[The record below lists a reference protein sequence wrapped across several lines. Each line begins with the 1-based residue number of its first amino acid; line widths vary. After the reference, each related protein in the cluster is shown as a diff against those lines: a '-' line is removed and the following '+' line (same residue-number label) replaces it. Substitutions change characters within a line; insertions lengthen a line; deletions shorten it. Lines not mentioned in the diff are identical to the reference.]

1 MYEDA
6 QEIFD
11 YLPIEAGPENLYIQ
25 HLFGAFQALNEKGEP
40 IKAFSILPFHLLFM
54 LASQYWVYR
63 ISAWN
68 NVEYLK
74 VLQNCR
80 TYRKEDRK
88 ILISNA
94 PIPDAI
100 GVISLNSSVRNLSKI
115 KEAHLFHFFRIIGLD
130 EEVIK
135 QAELIINIRGTYAHA
150 NGNIEENIEERID
163 DYLGILREIQKCMA
177 IVNKEVQNWANE
189 IEEGEYPLD
198 DFFNDRFL
206 QSQFSP
212 RDFGDVVGSLLE
224 AEQLDFD
231 QWEQI
236 VNKGLELAY
245 DKTILALKNLVKN
258 EIDGGKRFN
267 AIRFLQ
273 ENGEIDEGIRKSIL
287 EKESNEEI
295 LELLKN

>member
-11 YLPIEAGPENLYIQ
+11 YLPIEAGSENLYIQ
-25 HLFGAFQALNEKGEP
+25 HLSGAFQAVNEKDEP
-40 IKAFSILPFHLLFM
+40 TKAFSILPFHLLFM
-54 LASQYWVYR
+54 LAVQYWVYR

-74 VLQNCR
+74 ILQNCR

-94 PIPDAI
+94 PIPDAT
-100 GVISLNSSVRNLSKI
+100 GVVSSNSSVRNLSKI
-115 KEAHLFHFFRIIGLD
+115 KEAHLFHFFRIFGLN
-130 EEVIK
+130 EEIIK
-135 QAELIINIRGTYAHA
+135 QAEVIVNIRGTYAHA

-163 DYLGILREIQKCMA
+163 EYLSILREIQKCMA
-177 IVNKEVQNWANE
+177 AVNKGVQNWASE
-189 IEEGEYPLD
+189 IEEGEFPLD
-198 DFFNDRFL
+198 DFFNERFL

-212 RDFGDVVGSLLE
+212 RDFGDVVGTLLE

-245 DKTILALKNLVKN
+245 DQTIFELKYIVASDNFDDDK
-258 EIDGGKRFN
+258 KFN
-267 AIRFLQ
+267 ADRILR
-273 ENGEIDEGIRKSIL
+273 EN
-287 EKESNEEI
+287 NEESPVLSI
-295 LELLKN
+295 DDAQDLGII

>member
-11 YLPIEAGPENLYIQ
+11 YLPIEAGSENLYIQ
-25 HLFGAFQALNEKGEP
+25 HLSGAFQAVNEKDEP
-40 IKAFSILPFHLLFM
+40 TKAFSILPFHLLFM
-54 LASQYWVYR
+54 LAVQYWVYR

-74 VLQNCR
+74 ILQNCR

-94 PIPDAI
+94 PIPDAT
-100 GVISLNSSVRNLSKI
+100 GVVSSNSSVRNLSKI
-115 KEAHLFHFFRIIGLD
+115 KEAHLFHFFRIFGLN
-130 EEVIK
+130 EEIIK
-135 QAELIINIRGTYAHA
+135 QAEVIVNIRGTYAHA

-163 DYLGILREIQKCMA
+163 EYLSILREIQKCMA
-177 IVNKEVQNWANE
+177 AVNKGVQNWASE
-189 IEEGEYPLD
+189 IEEGEFPLD
-198 DFFNDRFL
+198 DFFNERFL

-212 RDFGDVVGSLLE
+212 RDFGDVVGTLLE

-245 DKTILALKNLVKN
+245 DQTIFELKYIVASDNFD
-258 EIDGGKRFN
+258 DGKKFN
-267 AIRFLQ
+267 ADRILR
-273 ENGEIDEGIRKSIL
+273 EN
-287 EKESNEEI
+287 NEESPVLSI
-295 LELLKN
+295 DDAQDLGII